1 MKFTINQITIS
12 TFVFSCLLIA
22 LVIIGYFQ
30 SNKSFTNASL
40 EADRSQQII
49 YQLEYVISLL
59 KDTETGYRGYILTED
74 HQFLQPYTYAQKK
87 LRSEL
92 QTLDA
97 LLQNRP
103 SQKEAASELQT
114 LIKQREENIAYGL
127 QLLTTADRETVVSF
141 VRTGEGKNRM
151 DSIREHVKQMQQQE
165 RHNLAQVSQL
175 IDTTSERQYRVVLSS
190 MLGMLALVAYTYNRM
205 RKEINGR
212 HHLQQATQR
221 LNLQLQQTNK
231 ELLASNEA
239 LRMLQQKAEED
250 ATILAKRTI
259 ELGNTNQALLLT
271 SQEVHDLY
279 NNAPCGYHSLDA
291 EGMYIRI
298 NDTELTWLGYTREEV
313 IGKMKFADFLT
324 PSSKEAFLENFPR
337 FMIKGK
343 TKDKEYE
350 MICKDNTILPI
361 LLHAT
366 AIYNDKGEFLMSRAM
381 FTDHTA
387 LKKAKEV
394 ILERTAELEAFSYS
408 VSHDLRSPLRS
419 ISGFASI
426 LAEEYTAKLDMEGRQ
441 ILQKIIHS
449 TDIMAQ
455 LISDL
460 LEFSLLGR
468 KQLIKTRFNMEELV
482 HAAIKEV
489 KEYFQTPTVLT
500 LDVQCYIEAYA
511 DPQLIKQV
519 WLNLV
524 SNAVKFTGKKEQ
536 PTIKIYCQRQVTD
549 TLFVIQDNGIGFKN
563 KYASQIFGVFKRL
576 HSDEEFEGTGAGL
589 AIAKR
594 IIDSHGGQIWAE
606 AQLGQGATIYFT
618 LPNQI

>member
-1 MKFTINQITIS
+1 MKFTINHITIA
-12 TFVFSCLLIA
+12 TFVVSCLLIA
-22 LVIIGYFQ
+22 IVMISYFQ
-30 SNKSFTNASL
+30 SNKNFTNASL

-49 YQLEYVISLL
+49 FQLEYVISLL

-74 HQFLQPYTYAQKK
+74 KQFLQPYTYGRQQLQA
-87 LRSEL
+87 EL
-92 QTLDA
+92 QTLDS

-103 SQKEAASELQT
+103 SQKEAAGKLQT
-114 LIKQREENIAYGL
+114 LIKQREQNIAYGL
-127 QLLTTADRETVVSF
+127 QLTRTADREKLISF
-141 VRTGEGKNRM
+141 IRTGEGKNRM
-151 DSIREHVKQMQQQE
+151 DDVREQIKQMQQQE
-165 RHNLAQVSQL
+165 RNNLVQAAEL
-175 IDTTSERQYRVVLSS
+175 IDITSNRQYRVVVIS
-190 MLGMLALVAYTYNRM
+190 MLGMLALLAYTYHRM
-205 RKEINGR
+205 HTEINGR
-212 HHLQQATQR
+212 HQLQQATQY
-221 LNLQLQQTNK
+221 LNQQLQETNK
-231 ELLASNEA
+231 ELFSSNEA
-239 LRMLQQKAEED
+239 LRILQRKAEED
-250 ATILAKRTI
+250 ASILAKRTI
-259 ELGNTNQALLLT
+259 ELGNTNRALLLT
-271 SQEVHDLY
+271 SQEVQDLY

-313 IGKMKFADFLT
+313 VGKMKFSDFLT
-324 PSSKEAFLENFPR
+324 PSCKEAFMVNFPR
-337 FMIKGK
+337 FMKEGK
-343 TKDKEYE
+343 TKNKEYE
-350 MICKDNTILPI
+350 MICKDKNILPI
-361 LLHAT
+361 LLQAT

-426 LAEEYTAKLDMEGRQ
+426 LAEEYTDKLDKEGRQ
-441 ILQKIIHS
+441 ILQKIVHS
-449 TDIMAQ
+449 ADTMAQ

-468 KQLIKTRFNMEELV
+468 KQLIKTCFNMEEVV
-482 HAAIKEV
+482 HAAVKEV
-489 KEYFQTPTVLT
+489 KEYFQTADSLT
-500 LDVQCYIEAYA
+500 IEVQCHIEANA

-536 PTIKIYCQRQVTD
+536 PTIIIYCQKREVD
-549 TLFVIQDNGIGFKN
+549 TLFVIQDNGIGFNN

-606 AQLGQGATIYFT
+606 AQLGKGATIYFT
-618 LPNQI
+618 LPDQT